1 MSRSPS
7 LVVLM
12 LSSLALA
19 QAPAAPVPVPAPAP
33 RPTPPTLAPPPAP
46 SAAAPA
52 PAPAPPPNPMSLRL
66 AAPALRKAAPP
77 PAAAAAAKKT
87 PSPFPSDAEC
97 VALGAPINPI
107 PFTPG
112 ETLDFDV
119 DALGARAATMTMQ
132 VLPLR
137 DGLLPLEVSVETNTF
152 FSKVRRVKG
161 VGKSYLNPKTLR
173 PARYFEEADENEV
186 HRVADVS
193 FKKGAARLVSDITW
207 PNEQGKPQ
215 LQHWE
220 GDLRFGND
228 IADVAGTV
236 HLLRSLQLKEGQK
249 LCVDVYGIRSIW
261 RVWGKILPREHVS
274 IPLGEF
280 ETWHLAGEAA
290 RLDIPNARREV
301 HVWVTDD
308 ARRLPLAALG
318 MIDLGAVRATLKGFS
333 RPGEKSSRAQNKADI
348 KW

>member
-1 MSRSPS
+1 MSRRSVLG
-7 LVVLM
+7 LVVI
-12 LSSLALA
+12 SSLALA
-19 QAPAAPVPVPAPAP
+19 DPPPST
-33 RPTPPTLAPPPAP
+33 RPAPPPKP
-46 SAAAPA
+46 VAAPA
-52 PAPAPPPNPMSLRL
+52 PAPAPAPASGPLVLRTNQPL
-66 AAPALRKAAPP
+66 LRKVPVAQPAAAPAQPKKAL
-77 PAAAAAAKKT
+77 T
-87 PSPFPSDAEC
+87 PFPSDAEC

-107 PFTPG
+107 PFTAG

-119 DALGARAATMTMQ
+119 DALGARAASMSMQ

-186 HRVADVS
+186 HRVADVT

-207 PNEQGKPQ
+207 PDANGKPQ

-249 LCVDVYGIRSIW
+249 LCIDVYGIRSIW

>member
-1 MSRSPS
+1 MRS
-7 LVVLM
+7 LVL
-12 LSSLALA
+12 LPLISTLALA
-19 QAPAAPVPVPAPAP
+19 GPGAVVPVPAPAP
-33 RPTPPTLAPPPAP
+33 APAPAPTLRPGLATLKKLPPP
-46 SAAAPA
+46 PA
-52 PAPAPPPNPMSLRL
+52 PAPAPVQKPL
-66 AAPALRKAAPP
+66 
-77 PAAAAAAKKT
+77 
-87 PSPFPSDAEC
+87 SPFPTDAEC
-97 VALGAPINPI
+97 VALGSPIAPV

-119 DALGARAATMTMQ
+119 DALGARAASMTMQ

-137 DGLLPLEVSVETNTF
+137 DGVMPLEVSVETNTF

-173 PARYFEEADENEV
+173 PVRYFEEAQENEI

-193 FKKGAARLVSDITW
+193 FKKNAARLVSDITW
-207 PNEQGKPQ
+207 PAEGGNGKEQKN
-215 LQHWE
+215 HWE

-228 IADVAGTV
+228 VADVAGVV
-236 HLLRSLQLKEGQK
+236 HLLRSMPMKEGTK
-249 LCVDVYGIRSIW
+249 LCVDVYGIRAIW
-261 RVWGKILPREHVS
+261 RVWGTIKPREHVS

-290 RLDIPNARREV
+290 RLDIPNQRREV

-318 MIDLGAVRATLKGFS
+318 MIDLGAVRATLKAYS
-333 RPGEKSSRAQNKADI
+333 RPGEKSVRAQSKADI